1 MEKHLAIFFLLF
13 FSISILMETKNYES
27 KIISI
32 KLIIKKLKNL
42 ICYFLKYFLKY
53 IFKYI

>member
-1 MEKHLAIFFLLF
+1 
-13 FSISILMETKNYES
+13 METKNYES

-42 ICYFLKYFLKY
+42 ICYFLKYFFKY

>member
-32 KLIIKKLKNL
+32 KLKNN
-42 ICYFLKYFLKY
+42 Y
-53 IFKYI
+53 